1 MVNMAVFKMELDKKL
16 LVDDLNA
23 GVRTIK
29 PVLEK
34 DNPA

>member
-16 LVDDLNA
+16 LLEDLNA

>member
-1 MVNMAVFKMELDKKL
+1 MDSTAVFTVDRDKNL
-16 LVDDLNA
+16 LMDDLNA

-34 DNPA
+34 NY